1 MLHLEEN
8 AGMAAHPDTLDDAV
22 EDARV
27 LSDATRRA
35 GAELG
40 LDTATIAAIVHR
52 SRTRLADPIR
62 PDRTTGELAMMFL
75 RVYRGLFALVGGDRE
90 AMRRWVTGPNAG
102 TGGVPV
108 EQMKSVEGLARVLRY
123 VDAMRGKL

>member
-1 MLHLEEN
+1 MSAN
-8 AGMAAHPDTLDDAV
+8 PDVVSEPA

-27 LSDATRRA
+27 LSHATRRA

-40 LDTATIAAIVHR
+40 LDTATLAAIVHR

-62 PDRTTGELAMMFL
+62 PDKATGELAMMFL
-75 RVYRGLFALVGGDRE
+75 RVYRGLFALLGGDRD
-90 AMRRWVTGPNAG
+90 AMRLWMAGPNRG

-108 EQMKSVEGLARVLRY
+108 EQMKSIEGLAKVLRY